1 MPLAFSVKNPKG
13 LKAGLRSL
21 TEVFKSIFKTLFS
34 LINAESTVLKFIE
47 VAIAA
52 IPVKN
57 KMDMRP
63 KAIKVPN
70 SDAKKLLKKFISAFL
85 KAKIGFVKLFYEI
98 YN

>member
-34 LINAESTVLKFIE
+34 LINAESSVLKFIE

-57 KMDMRP
+57 K
-63 KAIKVPN
+63 N
-70 SDAKKLLKKFISAFL
+70 
-85 KAKIGFVKLFYEI
+85 GYETQS
-98 YN
+98 YKGTQ